1 MYFNFFFR
9 TMKSKNPKLLAP
21 LLPLGFLTAYHW
33 DMAYNDKMERIKRK
47 ELKFYILFLVTNFI
61 FGNI

>member
-1 MYFNFFFR
+1 
-9 TMKSKNPKLLAP
+9 MKSKNPKLLAP